1 MLTPIILF
9 AFNRLV
15 PLQQTIA
22 SLLANEEA
30 QESVLYVYVDG
41 ARPNHEGE
49 DKKVQAVQDY
59 IRSIK
64 GFKEIHTDFS
74 NENRGLGAS
83 IIRGVTEVIHKHGQ
97 AIVLEDDLV
106 LSPNF
111 LCFMNQ
117 GLERYAKET
126 RVFSICGYSNQVKVP
141 SGYTADTY
149 FCTRSSSWGWATWA
163 DRWDSVNWE
172 LEHWDTYKPHAAAFN
187 RWGGSDCWKMLRD
200 WHDGRNQS
208 WAIRYCFNQFLQN
221 KLSLFPII
229 SKVDNRG
236 FDGEGTNCKK
246 WSRFK
251 FVFDTVGKRDFTYPS
266 EITTHPQLYKSA
278 MSYHSILMRTWS
290 RLMYMLRK

>member
-41 ARPNHEGE
+41 ARPNHVGE

-83 IIRGVTEVIHKHGQ
+83 IIRGVTEVIHKHGR

-126 RVFSICGYSNQVKVP
+126 RVFSICGYSNKVKVP

>member
-1 MLTPIILF
+1 MLAPIILF
-9 AFNRLV
+9 AFNRLTA
-15 PLQQTIA
+15 LQQTIA
-22 SLLANEEA
+22 SLLANDEA
-30 QESVLYVYVDG
+30 RDSVLYIYVDG
-41 ARPNHEGE
+41 ARPDHEGE
-49 DKKVQAVQDY
+49 DMKVQVVRDY
-59 IRSIK
+59 VSSIR
-64 GFKEIHTDFS
+64 GFKEVHTDFS
-74 NENRGLGAS
+74 DGNRGLGAS
-83 IIRGVTEVIHKHGQ
+83 IIRGVTEVIHKHGR

-111 LCFMNQ
+111 LCFMNH
-117 GLERYAKET
+117 GLARYARES
-126 RVFSICGYSNQVKVP
+126 RVFSICGYSNKVKVP
-141 SGYTADTY
+141 RGYEADTY

-163 DRWDSVNWE
+163 DRWDSVDWE
-172 LEHWDTYKPHAAAFN
+172 FEHWDTYKPHATAFN

-251 FVFDTVGKRDFTYPS
+251 FVFDTECKRNFTYPN
-266 EITTHPQLYKSA
+266 EITIHPQLYKSA
-278 MSYHSILMRTWS
+278 MSYHSIMMRIWS
-290 RLMYMLRK
+290 RVMYLLSQ

>member
-83 IIRGVTEVIHKHGQ
+83 IIRGVTEVIHK
-97 AIVLEDDLV
+97 
-106 LSPNF
+106 P
-111 LCFMNQ
+111 
-117 GLERYAKET
+117 
-126 RVFSICGYSNQVKVP
+126 P
-141 SGYTADTY
+141 
-149 FCTRSSSWGWATWA
+149 
-163 DRWDSVNWE
+163 
-172 LEHWDTYKPHAAAFN
+172 
-187 RWGGSDCWKMLRD
+187 
-200 WHDGRNQS
+200 
-208 WAIRYCFNQFLQN
+208 QFL
-221 KLSLFPII
+221 F
-229 SKVDNRG
+229 
-236 FDGEGTNCKK
+236 
-246 WSRFK
+246 
-251 FVFDTVGKRDFTYPS
+251 
-266 EITTHPQLYKSA
+266 
-278 MSYHSILMRTWS
+278 
-290 RLMYMLRK
+290 

>member
-9 AFNRLV
+9 AFNRLE
-15 PLQQTIA
+15 PLQLTIA

-41 ARPNHEGE
+41 ARPNHVGE

-83 IIRGVTEVIHKHGQ
+83 IIRGVTEVIHKHGR

-126 RVFSICGYSNQVKVP
+126 RVFSICGYSNKVKVP

>member
-15 PLQQTIA
+15 PLQLTIA

-83 IIRGVTEVIHKHGQ
+83 IIRGVTEVIHKHGR

-126 RVFSICGYSNQVKVP
+126 RVFSICGYSNKVKVP

>member
-9 AFNRLV
+9 AFNRLE
-15 PLQQTIA
+15 PLQLTIA

-41 ARPNHEGE
+41 ARPNHVGE

-83 IIRGVTEVIHKHGQ
+83 IIRGVTEVIHKHGR

-126 RVFSICGYSNQVKVP
+126 RVFSICGYSNKVKVP

-172 LEHWDTYKPHAAAFN
+172 LEPWNTYKPHAAAFN